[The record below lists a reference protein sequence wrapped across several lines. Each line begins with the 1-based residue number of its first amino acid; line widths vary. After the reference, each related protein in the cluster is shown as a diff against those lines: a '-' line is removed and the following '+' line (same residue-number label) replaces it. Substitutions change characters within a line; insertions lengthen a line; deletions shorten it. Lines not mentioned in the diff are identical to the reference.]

1 MSSAFV
7 ILIHSGNGPTHYD
20 LMIRQDQALAT
31 WQLDLSPADLL
42 PGQALTARR
51 LQDHRL
57 EYLDYEGPVS
67 RQRGEVRRL
76 DRGPCRLLDC
86 HPTAWRV
93 QLEGPVVRGLFQLEP
108 SALPD
113 GHWALTRLE

>member
-31 WQLDLSPADLL
+31 WRLEQSPADLPPGEAL
-42 PGQALTARR
+42 PARR
-51 LQDHRL
+51 IQDHRL

-76 DRGPCRLLDC
+76 DRGPCRLLEC

-93 QLEGPVVRGLFQLEP
+93 RLEGRVVCGVFQLEP
-108 SALPD
+108 SAPADDL
-113 GHWALTRLE
+113 WTLKRLE

>member
-7 ILIHSGNGPTHYD
+7 ILIHSGSGPTHYD
-20 LMIRQDQALAT
+20 LMIRQDQALAS
-31 WQLDLSPADLL
+31 WRLDDAPCDLQ
-42 PGQALTARR
+42 PGQALPAIRI
-51 LQDHRL
+51 QDHRL

-86 HPTAWRV
+86 HPTQYQV
-93 QLEGPVVRGLFQLEP
+93 QLEGAIVRGAFRLEQVGP
-108 SALPD
+108 AND
-113 GHWALTRLE
+113 AWTFTRLE